1 MDYWISFSITLVEKD
16 ATFDTDMRMASL
28 SKVEI
33 VILIAF
39 MCEIWALF
47 PEQVQDNPENPNMY
61 MRMLKRGNRDKFRP
75 LRVSY

>member
-1 MDYWISFSITLVEKD
+1 LVEKD

>member
-1 MDYWISFSITLVEKD
+1 LDYWISFSITLVEKD